1 MRRVLAKSREV
12 RSFQAYQAIEASRES
27 EMLRGKNV
35 VLLGDPPSGWSIS
48 ELKFILKTVVKVGD
62 VEVGKVQPETQAVLF
77 ERGMPESTIRK
88 IQNRGITVMPY
99 EELLRAASVSSVD
112 EINSELDAHV
122 KARSQAQDLQTLNS
136 QEDTPEDDDQY

>member
-1 MRRVLAKSREV
+1 MRRVLAKSRGV

-62 VEVGKVQPETQAVLF
+62 VEIGKVQPETQAVLF

-122 KARSQAQDLQTLNS
+122 KARSQAQDLQALNS